1 MFSLL
6 KSMLFGSGLEVGPDE
21 AVSAMNAGAQVV
33 DIREPNEFASGAI
46 LGAVNVPLGKIQQ
59 HGVAA
64 LRNAG
69 IDDAAPAILMV
80 CRSGARS
87 GSACLILRDSLG
99 ERVRNL
105 SGGVMA
111 WGSRGLPLTPSGR
124 ATT

>member
-33 DIREPNEFASGAI
+33 DVREPNEFASGAI

-87 GSACLILRDSLG
+87 GSAG
-99 ERVRNL
+99 A
-105 SGGVMA
+105 G
-111 WGSRGLPLTPSGR
+111 
-124 ATT
+124 